1 MIAPPPDSRSTL
13 ERWLALL
20 VRYWAFNM
28 SLAYART
35 SWYPGF
41 GYTPDEKSQ
50 MRGISQKFS
59 FGQYVVWVLLVVA
72 IALPI
77 LAIIGTVG
85 LYPVIH
91 GTNPTTMPASVF
103 FLSFVP
109 VIVAAFTIGLP
120 AAMLLSAALVG
131 RWYKVTDS
139 DLPDRATTAH
149 FFHKLWFQLMRISIL
164 MMVVLV
170 PLWILVPDNSKFWA
184 AERLVLPILGPAVT
198 VLFAVYYFSARLKR
212 KA

>member
-1 MIAPPPDSRSTL
+1 MNAPPDSRSTL

-28 SLAYART
+28 TLAYART

-41 GYTPDEKSQ
+41 GYTPDEKAQ
-50 MRGISQKFS
+50 MRSISEKFS
-59 FGQYVVWVLLVVA
+59 FGQYVVWVLVVA
-72 IALPI
+72 VVALPI
-77 LAIIGTVG
+77 LAIIGTAG
-85 LYPVIH
+85 LYPAIH
-91 GTNPTTMPASVF
+91 DANPATMPPALF

-120 AAMLLSAALVG
+120 LAMLLSSALVG
-131 RWYKVTDS
+131 RWYKVADS

-149 FFHKLWFQLMRISIL
+149 FFHKMWFQFTRIAIL

-184 AERLVLPILGPAVT
+184 AERLVLPVLGPAVT